1 MFENILGQELAKKR
15 LSNLVKNK
23 RISNAYIFTGPE
35 GIGKKL
41 MAKEF
46 ASCLIGM
53 NVDNSSDFMLIEP
66 KKGEN
71 TIKIEQIRE
80 LNSSVSLKPYS
91 NYKIYLINDSEKM
104 TVQAQN
110 ALLKT
115 LEEPCSYGII
125 ILVTKNEQ
133 ALLETIRSR
142 CIEVKFSSLSMEN
155 INKILKSKGVNSN
168 DANVAAIFARG
179 SANMALS
186 ISQNSEII
194 SLRNDVEDYLSNVL
208 LEKDK
213 FKASIAAEFFKKD
226 SDDISS
232 IIQLFKIYI
241 RDAIIMRDTPGTN
254 MLINKDKENLI
265 KRLASALSLSQLGEI
280 LSILNDTDNKL
291 TANCNFNSTIQ
302 AMSLNIYKVVNRW

>member
-35 GIGKKL
+35 GVGKKL

-46 ASCLIGM
+46 ANCLIGM
-53 NVDNSSDFMLIEP
+53 NVDNSSDFILIEP

-80 LNSSVSLKPYS
+80 LNSSISLKPYS

-104 TVQAQN
+104 TIQAQN

-155 INKILKSKGVNSN
+155 IKKILKSNGVSSN
-168 DANVAAIFARG
+168 DANVATIFARG
-179 SANMALS
+179 SASMALS

-194 SLRNDVEDYLSNVL
+194 SLRNGIEDYLSDVL
-208 LEKDK
+208 LKKDK
-213 FKASIAAEFFKKD
+213 FKASVAAEFFKKD
-226 SDDISS
+226 SDNISG

-241 RDAIIMRDTPGTN
+241 RDAIIMRDTYGTN

-265 KRLASALSLSQLGEI
+265 RRLASALSLSQLGEI

-291 TANCNFNSTIQ
+291 NANCNFNSTIQ